1 MVRVSKIR
9 DWSWHVYSSKDGSW
23 VGQFKT
29 EDIAREWLSKH
40 PGYVLSNE
48 KPVREPK
55 VKG

>member
-1 MVRVSKIR
+1 VSKIR